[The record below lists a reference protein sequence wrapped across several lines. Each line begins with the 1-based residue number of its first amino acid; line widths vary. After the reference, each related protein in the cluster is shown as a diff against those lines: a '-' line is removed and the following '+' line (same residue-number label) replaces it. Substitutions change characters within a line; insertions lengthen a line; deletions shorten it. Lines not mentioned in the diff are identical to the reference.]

1 MMAGSVPY
9 LWWMLMILGAVALD
23 WLVGDPVKIPHPIVW
38 IGKLVGALT
47 KRLNT
52 APEIK
57 DSSRVKGLLMWVVV
71 VTVTGAVAS
80 GVQWL
85 CLKIHPVLFVV
96 VTLWFLGT
104 TLAEKSLRQA
114 VEDVTKALEAGDLE
128 AARVRV
134 GYLCGRDTSALSAH
148 DVIRATVETT
158 AENTIDGV
166 LAPMFYMFVGVIVQH
181 YIWFLSPL
189 TLAMVYKAV
198 NTMDS
203 MTGYIQKPFTNY
215 GYFPAKLD
223 DAFNFPIARLGS
235 WMMLV
240 SGAALGLDFKNGV
253 HIYKRDHNQHKS
265 PNAGHP
271 ESAAAGLLNVQIG
284 GTNIY
289 FGQVVE
295 KPTIGDADAPLT
307 AETVRQSLKIMTGAE
322 MVFAVLGTVVY
333 IVAIFI
339 QMQIV

>member
-1 MMAGSVPY
+1 MMGGSLPY
-9 LWWMLMILGAVALD
+9 LWWMLLILGAVALD
-23 WLVGDPVKIPHPIVW
+23 WIVGDPVKIPHPIVW
-38 IGKLVGALT
+38 IGKCIGGLT

-52 APEIK
+52 TPEIK
-57 DSSRVKGLLMWVVV
+57 GKSRAKGLLMWVVV
-71 VTVTGAVAS
+71 IVLTGTVIA

-85 CLKIHPVLFVV
+85 CLKIHPVLFAV

-114 VEDVTKALEAGDLE
+114 VEGVMKALEADDLE
-128 AARVRV
+128 QARVQV
-134 GYLCGRDTSALSAH
+134 GYLCGRDTSALSEH

-158 AENTIDGV
+158 AENTIDGI
-166 LAPMFYMFVGVIVQH
+166 LAPMFYMLVGMVLQH
-181 YIWFLSPL
+181 FLWFLSPL

-203 MTGYIQKPFTNY
+203 MTGYMQKPYTHY

-235 WMMLV
+235 WMMLIA
-240 SGAALGLDFKNGV
+240 GAALGFDFKNGV
-253 HIYKRDHNQHKS
+253 RVYKRDHSMHKS

-271 ESAAAGLLNVQIG
+271 ESAAAGLLRVQIG

-295 KPTIGDADAPLT
+295 KPTIGDADTPLT
-307 AETVRQSLKIMTGAE
+307 ADTVRQSLKIMTGSE
-322 MVFAVLGTVVY
+322 MVFAVLATVVY
-333 IVAIFI
+333 IVAIFF
-339 QMQIV
+339 QLR

>member
-1 MMAGSVPY
+1 MAGSVPY

-38 IGKLVGALT
+38 IGKLIGALT
-47 KRLNT
+47 KKLNT
-52 APEIK
+52 TPEIR
-57 DSSRVKGLLMWVVV
+57 DGSRAKGLLMWVVV
-71 VTVTGAVAS
+71 ITVTGAVTS

-85 CLKIHPVLFVV
+85 CLKLHPAVFVV

-114 VEDVTKALEAGDLE
+114 VEGVVKALRAGDLE
-128 AARVRV
+128 EARVQV
-134 GYLCGRDTSALSAH
+134 GYLCGRDTSALSEH

-158 AENTIDGV
+158 AENTIDGI
-166 LAPMFYMFVGVIVQH
+166 LAPLFYMFVGLILQH
-181 YIWFLSPL
+181 FVWFLSPL

-203 MTGYIQKPFTNY
+203 MTGYIQKPYTHY
-215 GYFPAKLD
+215 GFFPAKLD

-235 WMMLV
+235 WMMLIA
-240 SGAALGLDFKNGV
+240 GAALGFDFKNGV
-253 HIYKRDHNQHKS
+253 RVYKRDHNMHKS

-271 ESAAAGLLNVQIG
+271 ESAAAGLLRVQIG
-284 GTNIY
+284 GTNVY
-289 FGQVVE
+289 FGEVVE

-307 AETVRQSLKIMTGAE
+307 ADTVHQCLKIMTGSE
-322 MVFAVLGTVVY
+322 MVFAALGAVVY
-333 IVAIFI
+333 IAAVFL
-339 QMQIV
+339 QLR